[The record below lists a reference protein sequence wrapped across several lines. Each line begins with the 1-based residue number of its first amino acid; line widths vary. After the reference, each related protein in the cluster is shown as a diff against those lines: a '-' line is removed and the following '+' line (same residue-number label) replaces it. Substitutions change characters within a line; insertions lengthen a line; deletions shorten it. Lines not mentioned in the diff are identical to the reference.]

1 MCGIGEN
8 GINKWYNLG
17 SEMLS
22 KSTKVNR
29 QQNKTKEK
37 QKKRQLTRTKITGG
51 RSVWESRIKSD
62 IILGFT
68 RNT

>member
-37 QKKRQLTRTKITGG
+37 QKNVNLQEPK
-51 RSVWESRIKSD
+51 
-62 IILGFT
+62 
-68 RNT
+68 